1 MAQVK
6 CNLLKPVDNLT
17 GNIFL
22 FSQYAQDLTK
32 QYSNPDSYRCVPSK
46 YIALNLDFEH
56 LSGEN
61 QTQEEFDRLLGNVF
75 QNYFENACTFLRS
88 KYKQSEYNN
97 YWNPEYTRTLLFQ
110 TLEKYQLI
118 KTTNLRNSSEDTGER
133 TDGTTS
139 EGFGAISGVTDNIQH
154 IGDINVYSYNDNE
167 DGVGYSEIYCYIPNE
182 AKCMDY
188 QLLSVARETAYE
200 YPIPSVINPN
210 LRNSPVVQQIMG
222 YNLESDPYLLYNG
235 LNSLIWKDGENG
247 EQGLAPYFVDR
258 INGKSCYG
266 VGVLDTDNYVLVP
279 ACLSNQ
285 LDSDDHERK
294 INVGTEEEPV
304 YKAIDKFDVNAIVLL
319 YDIVSKGTNG
329 DIVLARNIP
338 LGIYF
343 TGQRVLGSD
352 ESSTTEMTNKI
363 IKYVDSGQIYNQG
376 TSYGLRICTRFLNE
390 PNSTTVKDTG
400 MNAQIKTLDV
410 PIPDYEDL
418 DRYGYR
424 DSATGEK
431 IVIYREMEDGVYKYY
446 RYAEPN
452 PIEVTETEFNTA
464 KLKSTRA
471 IIQVYA
477 KGSSNV
483 SELAPVLE
491 KMGETLMSVEDIL
504 DDKDKLYQ
512 MLKDHLAQFKDNKV
526 NVPYVRQL
534 GNKKYW
540 FVNGKNTGAI
550 AQYEYVDPS
559 EIIAMAIR
567 EAMKIFYT
575 KDEIDEILK
584 LYLSK
589 EEFNAIIQDYAT
601 RTYVDQEIEK
611 LRRELLVRFQGPLE
625 PDEYLDTM
633 AEEA

>member
-32 QYSNPDSYRCVPSK
+32 QYANPDSYRCVPSK

-56 LSGEN
+56 LTGVN

-75 QNYFENACTFLRS
+75 QNYFENACTFLRNQ
-88 KYKQSEYNN
+88 YKQSEYNN

-118 KTTNLRNSSEDTGER
+118 KTTNLRNSEEDTGER

-139 EGFGAISGVTDNIQH
+139 EGFGAISGVSDNIQH

-188 QLLSVARETAYE
+188 QLLSVPRETAYK
-200 YPIPSVINPN
+200 YPVANP
-210 LRNSPVVQQIMG
+210 QQILG

-235 LNSLIWKDGENG
+235 LNSLVWKDGEG
-247 EQGLAPYFVDR
+247 GAQGMAPYFVDR
-258 INGKSCYG
+258 INGDSCYG
-266 VGVLDTDNYVLVP
+266 IGVLDTENYVLVP

-285 LDSDDHERK
+285 PDSDDNERK

-343 TGQRVLGSD
+343 TGQRVLGSTS
-352 ESSTTEMTNKI
+352 ESASTEMTNKI

-376 TSYGLRICTRFLNE
+376 TSYGLRVCTRFLNE
-390 PNSTTVKDTG
+390 PNSTTIKDTG

-418 DRYGYR
+418 DSYSYR
-424 DSATGEK
+424 DKITGEK
-431 IVIYREMEDGVYKYY
+431 ITVQRTLVEGSSTQYIYKRKIDNGEWVTVNKTVFD
-446 RYAEPN
+446 
-452 PIEVTETEFNTA
+452 EV
-464 KLKSTRA
+464 KLKATRY

-567 EAMKIFYT
+567 EAMKVFYT

-589 EEFNAIIQDYAT
+589 EEFNAVIQNYAT
-601 RTYVDQEIEK
+601 RTYVDEEIER
-611 LRRELLVRFQGPLE
+611 LRRELLVRIQGPIE
-625 PDEYLDTM
+625 PDEYMDTSI
-633 AEEA
+633 EEV